1 MDLIQRKLS
10 KSEWETIEV
19 PVSPNE
25 IEVLKLI
32 MKGNENV
39 NIKYNKCNSIFT
51 FLKIEYSPAME
62 DYVFNKYLA
71 EKIKLLITKYRATYI
86 TLNVNA
92 KPVLKKADL
101 IRISK
106 NTTENLEKNNIYE
119 YVLLEHIE
127 KTLKYASTRS
137 PKMEFHYYT

>member
-39 NIKYNKCNSIFT
+39 NIKYNKINSIFT
-51 FLKIEYSPAME
+51 FLKIEYSSAME
-62 DYVFNKYLA
+62 DYIFNKYLA
-71 EKIKLLITKYRATYI
+71 DKFKILITKS
-86 TLNVNA
+86 
-92 KPVLKKADL
+92 
-101 IRISK
+101 SK
-106 NTTENLEKNNIYE
+106 
-119 YVLLEHIE
+119 V
-127 KTLKYASTRS
+127 
-137 PKMEFHYYT
+137 

>member
-1 MDLIQRKLS
+1 MDLIQRKLT

-39 NIKYNKCNSIFT
+39 NIKYNKINSIFT
-51 FLKIEYSPAME
+51 FLKIEYSSAME
-62 DYVFNKYLA
+62 DYIFNKYLSD
-71 EKIKLLITKYRATYI
+71 KIKILITKYHATYI
-86 TLNVNA
+86 ILSVNTN
-92 KPVLKKADL
+92 PTLKKADL

-106 NTTENLEKNNIYE
+106 NTTENLEKNNIFIFS
-119 YVLLEHIE
+119 L
-127 KTLKYASTRS
+127 
-137 PKMEFHYYT
+137 FCN